1 MTCIWLSERVLVV
14 KTFLIVVVLIFSLQA
29 YTKADDISEFEIE
42 GLSVGDSLLN
52 FASEQEI
59 KKAKAKEQFPND
71 KYIIY
76 RYDLIKSPTQYDWIS
91 VTAKKN
97 DLKYIVTNIAGA
109 IDYEEL
115 EECLLLKKD
124 IVASIENLFKSVQ
137 KQEDKYQSGQDK
149 TGKSIVYGTQYYF
162 KPYPSNEAISVNCY
176 HMSDVSNVRK
186 SLKVAVNVEEYA
198 YFLINEAYK

>member
-1 MTCIWLSERVLVV
+1 MKLS
-14 KTFLIVVVLIFSLQA
+14 IILIFILSLQTFA
-29 YTKADDISEFEIE
+29 KADNISEFEIE

-52 FASEQEI
+52 FASEKEI

-76 RYDLIKSPTQYDWIS
+76 RYDLLNLPTQYDWIS
-91 VTAKKN
+91 VTVKKN
-97 DLKYIVTNIAGA
+97 DLKYIITNIAGA

-124 IVASIENLFKSVQ
+124 IIASIENLFKSVQ
-137 KQEDKYQSGQDK
+137 KQEDKYPSGQDK

-176 HMSDVSNVRK
+176 HMTNESNVKR
-186 SLKVAVNVEEYA
+186 SLKVAVNGEDYA

>member
-1 MTCIWLSERVLVV
+1 M

-29 YTKADDISEFEIE
+29 YTKADNISEFEIE

-124 IVASIENLFKSVQ
+124 IIASIENLFKSVQ
-137 KQEDKYQSGQDK
+137 KQEDKYPSGQDK

-176 HMSDVSNVRK
+176 HMSDVSNIRK
-186 SLKVAVNVEEYA
+186 SLKVAVNIEEYA

>member
-1 MTCIWLSERVLVV
+1 MTCIRLSERVLVM

-97 DLKYIVTNIAGA
+97 DLEYIVTNIAGA

>member
-1 MTCIWLSERVLVV
+1 MTCLRLSEKVLVM

-29 YTKADDISEFEIE
+29 YTKADNISEFEIE

-97 DLKYIVTNIAGA
+97 DLEYIVTNIAGA

>member
-186 SLKVAVNVEEYA
+186 SLKVAVNIEEYA

>member
-29 YTKADDISEFEIE
+29 YAKADNISEFEIE

-124 IVASIENLFKSVQ
+124 IIASIEKLFKSVQ
-137 KQEDKYQSGQDK
+137 KQEDKYPSGQDK

>member
-1 MTCIWLSERVLVV
+1 MTCIRLSERVLVV
-14 KTFLIVVVLIFSLQA
+14 KTFLIAVVLIFSLQA

-124 IVASIENLFKSVQ
+124 IIASIEKLFKSVQ
-137 KQEDKYQSGQDK
+137 KQEDKYPSGQDK

>member
-1 MTCIWLSERVLVV
+1 M

-29 YTKADDISEFEIE
+29 YTKADNISEFEIE

-124 IVASIENLFKSVQ
+124 IIASIEKLFKSVQ
-137 KQEDKYQSGQDK
+137 KQEDKYPSSQDK

-176 HMSDVSNVRK
+176 HMSDVTNIRN
-186 SLKVAVNVEEYA
+186 SLKVAVNIEEYA

>member
-1 MTCIWLSERVLVV
+1 MTCLRLSEKVLVM

-29 YTKADDISEFEIE
+29 YTKADNISEFEIE

>member
-1 MTCIWLSERVLVV
+1 MTCIRLSERVLVV
-14 KTFLIVVVLIFSLQA
+14 KTFLIAVVLIFSLQA

-97 DLKYIVTNIAGA
+97 DLEYIVTNIAGA

>member
-1 MTCIWLSERVLVV
+1 M

-29 YTKADDISEFEIE
+29 YAKADNISEFEIE

-76 RYDLIKSPTQYDWIS
+76 RYDLLKSPTQYDWIS

-97 DLKYIVTNIAGA
+97 DLNYIVTNIAGA

-115 EECLLLKKD
+115 E
-124 IVASIENLFKSVQ
+124 
-137 KQEDKYQSGQDK
+137 
-149 TGKSIVYGTQYYF
+149 
-162 KPYPSNEAISVNCY
+162 
-176 HMSDVSNVRK
+176 
-186 SLKVAVNVEEYA
+186 
-198 YFLINEAYK
+198 

>member
-1 MTCIWLSERVLVV
+1 M

-29 YTKADDISEFEIE
+29 YAKADNISEFEIE

-124 IVASIENLFKSVQ
+124 IIASIEKLFKSVQ
-137 KQEDKYQSGQDK
+137 KQEDKYPSSQDK

-176 HMSDVSNVRK
+176 HMSDVTNIRN
-186 SLKVAVNVEEYA
+186 SLKVAVNIEEYA

>member
-1 MTCIWLSERVLVV
+1 MTCLRLSEKVLVM

-29 YTKADDISEFEIE
+29 YAKADNISEFEIE

-97 DLKYIVTNIAGA
+97 DLEYIITNIAGA

>member
-1 MTCIWLSERVLVV
+1 MTRIRLSERVLVM
-14 KTFLIVVVLIFSLQA
+14 KTFLIVVILIFSLQA

-59 KKAKAKEQFPND
+59 KNAKAKEQFPNN

-124 IVASIENLFKSVQ
+124 IIASIEKLFKSVQ
-137 KQEDKYQSGQDK
+137 KQEDKYPSSQDK

-186 SLKVAVNVEEYA
+186 SLKVAVNVEEDA

>member
-1 MTCIWLSERVLVV
+1 MTCLRLSEKVLVM

-29 YTKADDISEFEIE
+29 YAKADNISEFEIE

-124 IVASIENLFKSVQ
+124 IIASIEKLFKSVQ
-137 KQEDKYQSGQDK
+137 KQEDKYPSGQDK

-176 HMSDVSNVRK
+176 HMSDVSNIRK
-186 SLKVAVNVEEYA
+186 SLKVAVNIEEYA

>member
-1 MTCIWLSERVLVV
+1 MSERVLVV
-14 KTFLIVVVLIFSLQA
+14 KTFLIAVVLIFSLQA

-97 DLKYIVTNIAGA
+97 DLEYIVTNIAGA

>member
-1 MTCIWLSERVLVV
+1 MTCLRLSEKVLVM